1 MTSQSVWAEWKKTKT
16 IYYKTQHKVLPN
28 YIPKYVPMNLNA
40 AIKALALCGQLKYIT
55 TQKIVHC
62 YQNLVKKNK

>member
-1 MTSQSVWAEWKKTKT
+1 
-16 IYYKTQHKVLPN
+16 
-28 YIPKYVPMNLNA
+28 MNLNA

-62 YQNLVKKNK
+62 YQNLVKKPK